1 MQARKSGRLS
11 LFCKPKVAPSIEPAR
26 GGEKP
31 APARRAPNFSLARES
46 AKVSLLAW
54 LRRLVLPAL
63 LSPMAP
69 PGSRW
74 QTLPRF
80 VPWRWLLREAAQ
92 FQNPLFLPALPARR
106 ASSARPVLPARREKF
121 RSARAFPGWP
131 ANPRAKFPA
140 TKDFPSE
147 IFRLFRQFS
156 CA

>member
-11 LFCKPKVAPSIEPAR
+11 LSCKRRVAPSIEPAL

-46 AKVSLLAW
+46 AKVFLLAW

-63 LSPMAP
+63 LSPMAQRD
-69 PGSRW
+69 SRR
-74 QTLPRF
+74 QMPLRS
-80 VPWRWLLREAAQ
+80 VPWPWLLREAAQ
-92 FQNPLFLPALPARR
+92 FQNPPSLPVPPARR

-147 IFRLFRQFS
+147 IFRLS
-156 CA
+156 H